1 MDAVWVPRLGCGV
14 WLQDEIVN
22 EGIEC
27 VWKMSEQDAC
37 RRFERWILI
46 EDVDSEWERRRG
58 GVDGVYI
65 GLDASKGGPSE
76 VLSCC
81 GKTWLTCE
89 ALAHISPPDSFAT
102 GHWAH
107 CVELRLSCPCS
118 SAVNDENSRTF
129 DPSSS
134 SLYTA
139 EDISQQR
146 VSRVGLFPVSAKI
159 VIRRSSIE
167 SSFLALSES
176 TGMDKW
182 RCLCSQDSIHKSG
195 EA

>member
-1 MDAVWVPRLGCGV
+1 MGEIWIPSGFHGGDVECGCKMRLY
-14 WLQDEIVN
+14 N
-22 EGIEC
+22 EDLEC
-27 VWKMSEQDAC
+27 VWKMSKQDVC
-37 RRFERWILI
+37 RSFERWMR
-46 EDVDSEWERRRG
+46 EKKG
-58 GVDGVYI
+58 GADGVYI
-65 GLDASKGGPSE
+65 GLDASKGNPSE
-76 VLSCC
+76 LLSCC

-107 CVELRLSCPCS
+107 CVGVRLSCPCS
-118 SAVNDENSRTF
+118 SAVDDKNPRTF

-146 VSRVGLFPVSAKI
+146 VSRVGLLPVSAKI
-159 VIRRSSIE
+159 VIRRSSVE
-167 SSFLALSES
+167 SHFLTLSES
-176 TGMDKW
+176 TELNKW
-182 RCLCSQDSIHKSG
+182 RCLCSHESIHKSG